1 MNNPLRFSS
10 LERKVVMGEEITER
24 YYVRRREF
32 LNEYSELPAFIIG
45 IVEDTRW
52 LADDDADQRWNNGEI
67 MLVLADCYRRV
78 NFEFSMYDAADRAH
92 TLRKISL
99 IAEVVNAVR
108 DAIALEV
115 ESRNARPVKTQPS
128 TTEPDSHAAEV
139 LEVTSRD
146 AQWVTTEPA
155 ETEAVP
161 RAQVFTSHIITLG
174 L

>member
-1 MNNPLRFSS
+1 
-10 LERKVVMGEEITER
+10 MGEEITER

-32 LNEYSELPAFIIG
+32 LNEDPDLPAFIIG
-45 IVEDTRW
+45 IVEDTR
-52 LADDDADQRWNNGEI
+52 AISDDRAEDWSNGEI
-67 MLVLADCYRRV
+67 TLDLADCTRRISFYF
-78 NFEFSMYDAADRAH
+78 NMYNPAQRANS
-92 TLRKISL
+92 LRKISL

-108 DAIALEV
+108 EAIALEV
-115 ESRNARPVKTQPS
+115 ESRNARPVKTE
-128 TTEPDSHAAEV
+128 TTEPDPLAADA

-146 AQWVTTEPA
+146 AQPVTTEPA